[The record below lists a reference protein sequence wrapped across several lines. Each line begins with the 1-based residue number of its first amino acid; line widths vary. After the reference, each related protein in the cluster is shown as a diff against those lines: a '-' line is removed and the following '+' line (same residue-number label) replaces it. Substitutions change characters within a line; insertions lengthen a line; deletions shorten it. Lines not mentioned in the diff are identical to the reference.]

1 MRRLTALIPVFV
13 VFVVLLILIPLP
25 TGLLDTMFVLNI
37 TVSVIMLL
45 TTMYIRDTLQFSIL
59 PTLLLITTVARIAL
73 NVSSARLIL
82 SNSGKAGKV
91 IKTFGDFVLGGNVVV
106 GFVVFLIIIAVQFFV
121 IVKGSERVAEV
132 AARFTLDAMPGKQM
146 AIDADLS
153 AGIINEQEAVARRQ
167 KVQREADFFGAMDG
181 ASKFVKGD
189 SILSILVVVVN
200 FVGGLIAGMVQGGHS
215 FNEVL
220 NIYSIA
226 TVGDGLASQL
236 PSLMISIATGIVVTR
251 AASNESFD
259 VDISRQFLSQ
269 PYALIITGG
278 VLLCFIA
285 IPGFPRLAP
294 ITIGSLLIFLG
305 LRLLRASNASVS
317 EAAAAD
323 TELSHR
329 PLREAEYYKN
339 PENIYDLIAVEPMEM
354 ELGYSLIAMVNKK
367 NGTSSFVDRI
377 VMLRKQFAVETGMVF
392 PTVRLR
398 DNSLISPNQ
407 YIIKVKGEEVA
418 RGEVLIDYYL
428 ALDPGNVKGE
438 IEGID
443 VVEPAY
449 GIPSKWILRSE
460 KENAEVLGYTL
471 IDPVSVIITHLSEVI
486 KHHAFELLG
495 KKDVENLLENVKKT
509 GRASLEGV
517 VPDYIS
523 LVDFHKILSN
533 LLKEFVPIKDM
544 ETIIGVVAENAVTVK
559 DVDVL
564 TECVRQALKRTIT
577 RTFTKDG
584 SLVVIALS
592 PRIEKLVMGNVKRA
606 ENKTYLHLEPEIV
619 TEIVEG
625 VKAQIDKHKNLL
637 TTPIILTSSAIR
649 VYVSRL
655 LEQFIPNVAVLSFS
669 EIENSVQILAIG
681 NVDLKEAS

>member
-25 TGLLDTMFVLNI
+25 TGMLDTMFVLNI

-45 TTMYIRDTLQFSIL
+45 TTMYIKDTLQFSIL

-82 SNSGKAGKV
+82 SNSGQAGKV

-220 NIYSIA
+220 HIYSIA

-278 VLLCFIA
+278 VLWCFIA
-285 IPGFPRLAP
+285 IPGFPKSAP
-294 ITIGSLLIFLG
+294 IVIGSLLIFLG
-305 LRLLRASNASVS
+305 IRLMRAESTA
-317 EAAAAD
+317 
-323 TELSHR
+323 ELGTDVGAELPQQ
-329 PLREAEYYKN
+329 PLREVDYYKN

-354 ELGYSLIAMVNKK
+354 ELGYSLVAMVHNK
-367 NGTSSFVDRI
+367 NGASFVDRI
-377 VMLRKQFAVETGMVF
+377 VMLRKQFALDTGMVF
-392 PTVRLR
+392 PTIRLR
-398 DNSLISPNQ
+398 DNSMISPNQ
-407 YIIKVKGEEVA
+407 YVIKVKGEEVA

-428 ALDPGNVKGE
+428 ALDSGNVKGE

-449 GIPSKWILRSE
+449 GIPSKWILKSE
-460 KENAEVLGYTL
+460 KENAEILGYTL

-486 KHHAFELLG
+486 KHHAFELLS
-495 KKDVENLLENVKKT
+495 KKDVENLLENVKKM
-509 GRASLEGV
+509 GRVSLEGV
-517 VPDYIS
+517 VPDFLS
-523 LVDFHKILSN
+523 LIDFHKILSN

-544 ETIIGVVAENAVTVK
+544 ETIISVVAENATTIK

-577 RTFTKDG
+577 RAFTKDG
-584 SLVVIALS
+584 SLIVIALS
-592 PRIEKLVMGNVKRA
+592 PKIEKLVMGNVKKT

-625 VKAQIDKHKNLL
+625 VKAQIDKHKSLF
-637 TTPIILTSSAIR
+637 TTPIILTSSVIR

-655 LEQFIPNVAVLSFS
+655 LEQFIANIAVLSFS

>member
-1 MRRLTALIPVFV
+1 MKRLTALIPIFV

-25 TGLLDTMFVLNI
+25 VAMLDTMFVLNI
-37 TVSVIMLL
+37 TVSVIILL
-45 TTMYIRDTLQFSIL
+45 TTMYIKDTLQFSIL
-59 PTLLLITTVARIAL
+59 PTLLLITTVSRIAL

-82 SNSGKAGKV
+82 SNNGQAGKV
-91 IKTFGDFVLGGNVVV
+91 IKTFGDFVLGGNAVV

-189 SILSILVVVVN
+189 SILSILIVVVN
-200 FVGGLIAGMVQGGHS
+200 IVGGLIAGIVQGGKS
-215 FNEVL
+215 FSEVL

-251 AASNESFD
+251 AASSESFD
-259 VDISRQFLSQ
+259 VDISKQFLSQ
-269 PYALIITGG
+269 PYALIFAGG
-278 VLLCFIA
+278 ILICFDL
-285 IPGFPRLAP
+285 IPGFPKIAP
-294 ITIGSLLIFLG
+294 TVMGLLLIFLG
-305 LRLLRASNASVS
+305 FRLMRASDAVELETDVS
-317 EAAAAD
+317 A
-323 TELSHR
+323 ELPQQ
-329 PLREAEYYKN
+329 PLREVDYYKN

-354 ELGYSLIAMVNKK
+354 ELGYSLIAMVNSK
-367 NGTSSFVDRI
+367 SSASFVDRI
-377 VMLRKQFAVETGMVF
+377 VMLRKQFAMDTGMVF
-392 PTVRLR
+392 PTIRLR
-398 DNSLISPNQ
+398 DNSMISPNQ
-407 YIIKVKGEEVA
+407 YVIKVKGEEVA

-428 ALDPGNVKGE
+428 ALDSGNVKGE

-460 KENAEVLGYTL
+460 KENAEILGYTL

-486 KHHAFELLG
+486 RHHAFELLS
-495 KKDVENLLENVKKT
+495 KKDVESLLENVKKM
-509 GRASLEGV
+509 GRVSLEGV
-517 VPDYIS
+517 VPDFIS
-523 LVDFHKILSN
+523 LMDFHKILSN

-544 ETIIGVVAENAVTVK
+544 ETIISVVAENATTTK
-559 DVDVL
+559 DIDVL

-584 SLVVIALS
+584 SLLVIALS
-592 PRIEKLVMGNVKRA
+592 PKIEKLVMGNVKRT
-606 ENKTYLHLEPEIV
+606 ENKSYLHLEPEIV

-625 VKAQIDKHKNLL
+625 VRAQIDKHKSLF
-637 TTPIILTSSAIR
+637 TTPIILTSSVIR

-655 LEQFIPNVAVLSFS
+655 LEQFIANVAVLSFS